1 LSLPTVEL
9 ELVLVLELEE
19 LEKFSLVPSTPDAD
33 VDDGIAKTSKA
44 STALL
49 EPPSVSGESLSSSSC
64 LLSVIAS
71 IFSIISK
78 ASSSCLLLLLRYFQ

>member
-1 LSLPTVEL
+1 VLL
-9 ELVLVLELEE
+9 ELELEE
-19 LEKFSLVPSTPDAD
+19 LSLVPSTPDVD
-33 VDDGIAKTSKA
+33 VDDGLAKTSKA

-64 LLSVIAS
+64 LSVIAS

-78 ASSSCLLLLLRYFQ
+78 ASSFLSFVIASILSIISKAS